1 MWDHRE
7 YLVKQAMFRA
17 DMAKEAGLLDLIGKG
32 VKGVAQIGQGAIG
45 MAKELPGAVKSFGSE
60 IGNAAKGALPA
71 SQMAAAPKT
80 ALQLMQEQN
89 AARMA
94 ARAAKNVIPPKPPGM

>member
-32 VKGVAQIGQGAIG
+32 VKGVAQMGQSAVG

-71 SQMAAAPKT
+71 SQAAPAPLTGLAKMK
-80 ALQLMQEQN
+80 ADQ

-94 ARAAKNVIPPKPPGM
+94 SRIPPKPPGM

>member
-32 VKGVAQIGQGAIG
+32 AKGIAQIGQSAVG
-45 MAKELPGAVKSFGSE
+45 MAKEIPGAVKSFGTELGS
-60 IGNAAKGALPA
+60 AAKGALPA
-71 SQMAAAPKT
+71 SQAPAAPLTGLAKMK
-80 ALQLMQEQN
+80 ADSL
-89 AARMA
+89 ARQA
-94 ARAAKNVIPPKPPGM
+94 SRIPPKPPMM